1 MELDF
6 LNSLLSINSVSGFEN
21 QAGKLFIDYIVR
33 MSIQR
38 IPILWG
44 TAMPT

>member
-21 QAGKLFIDYIVR
+21 QAGKLFIDYIVPYVD
-33 MSIQR
+33 S
-38 IPILWG
+38 